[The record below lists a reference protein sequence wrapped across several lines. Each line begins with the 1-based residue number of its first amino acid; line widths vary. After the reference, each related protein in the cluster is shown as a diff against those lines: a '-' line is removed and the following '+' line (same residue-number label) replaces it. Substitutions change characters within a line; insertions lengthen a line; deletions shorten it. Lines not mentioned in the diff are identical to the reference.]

1 MPSSCGLAHST
12 SCSTCGI
19 DMKKGVPPGNLGSS
33 QQNANLYVI
42 EVDATSAFVVE
53 LACAYSRLQVDGGEL
68 DELRNDESAD
78 AQVPERR
85 SSIILSNGAKDFAH
99 GRAEG
104 ETLSD
109 LTVPIHAVVV
119 VITELEDER
128 TKGALVESMTRM
140 SGVEQQ
146 HGLCSNPPCSAWLQ
160 S

>member
-68 DELRNDESAD
+68 DELRNDESAPFRYTSLYNMHTCSSRTIV
-78 AQVPERR
+78 AYACSESTISFNKQTRR
-85 SSIILSNGAKDFAH
+85 YRSAA
-99 GRAEG
+99 
-104 ETLSD
+104 
-109 LTVPIHAVVV
+109 
-119 VITELEDER
+119 
-128 TKGALVESMTRM
+128 
-140 SGVEQQ
+140 
-146 HGLCSNPPCSAWLQ
+146 PPSY
-160 S
+160 